1 MVAINRFPDDTPEE
15 IEELRK
21 AALEA
26 GALAAVEAKGFTEGG
41 AGMTEL
47 AEAVVDA
54 VDNHEAN
61 VKLAYEDDATIVE
74 KVETLA
80 TDLYKASNTTWAP
93 MTKTTARR
101 FQDNGWNFP
110 ICVAKTHLSI
120 SANQRLRGAPEGHTF
135 PVTELRIAA
144 GARQIIALAG
154 DIMTLPGLPARP
166 NAYDIEL
173 TADGEVTGL
182 LGT

>member
-1 MVAINRFPDDTPEE
+1 
-15 IEELRK
+15 
-21 AALEA
+21 
-26 GALAAVEAKGFTEGG
+26 
-41 AGMTEL
+41 
-47 AEAVVDA
+47 
-54 VDNHEAN
+54 
-61 VKLAYEDDATIVE
+61 
-74 KVETLA
+74 
-80 TDLYKASNTTWAP
+80 
-93 MTKTTARR
+93 
-101 FQDNGWNFP
+101 
-110 ICVAKTHLSI
+110 VAKTHLSI
-120 SANQRLRGAPEGHTF
+120 SADQRLRGAPAGHTF